1 MAKLAAVMLVVF
13 VVLTLFVR
21 VAIQLRRTGG
31 TGLIGL
37 RKGAGPLEWLSG
49 LLFLGGMAI
58 AIVSLQLVLNDTLDP
73 IDAIDVD
80 ALHVLGIVLAT
91 IGGLSVFGAQL
102 GMGASWRIGVSD
114 DQGTDLVTGGWFSF
128 CRNPIYTAM
137 IVGWTGFALMVPTWP
152 AIASVI
158 VIAVGLELQ
167 VRIVEEPYLL
177 RTHGDEYGRY
187 ASAGRPLRARRG
199 PPPTGSRLVTFPP
212 P

>member
-187 ASAGRPLRARRG
+187 ASGVGRFLPGVGRLRRG
-199 PPPTGSRLVTFPP
+199 AGW
-212 P
+212 